1 MRRRGERGQHSAVAA
16 MMVFALAIALPLVV
30 LAVVTTDWYV
40 TAERA
45 RLQTMGQLTGDHLRE
60 RLDRDLS
67 EMSAMAR
74 TLATSPSIDAEDWG
88 RFDAQGRALVDTTE
102 FTVSLVHVD
111 GRQIVNTRVPAGTAM
126 PSSPRPDLA
135 ASLIAT
141 RRPVI
146 SPVIKSVVTGADIV
160 LICAPVL
167 RGGAPEMFVSIAV
180 RTDHFAR
187 LIAQAEIDD
196 PFSAVFVDGAK
207 RIVARTGNAPTRSA
221 SSAKEPPPP
230 PARLQ
235 RLEDWEK
242 AEASV
247 MEFHHRSG
255 LSDWT
260 VVTGLD
266 REAFEAPLHRS
277 LAVLGF
283 LAVALLGSGG
293 IVAWIYARQVARAVG
308 NLKRAAGAIGRG
320 DPVDLPA
327 SEIREVEQ
335 IGRALVTASRVS
347 AEQRAA
353 IAEANASLE
362 VRVAERGRE
371 LAASRAH
378 YQLLAET
385 MTDIVILRHADWR
398 IAYLSP
404 SGAALFGTEG
414 SDFDPRERIHPDD
427 LAAFTAADARLGP
440 GRPSIVSLFR
450 MRHADGR
457 SIWIEAVN
465 DLLTSAEP
473 GAPNVISTL
482 RDVTKR
488 QDQADEVRMARDA
501 AELAQA
507 KAENASRA
515 KSEFMNLM
523 SHEIRTPLTTIKGF
537 TDLLAHTTGLSPDQV
552 RYLALMGAATDTL
565 LGTVDDV
572 LDYARAGE
580 GDLRLDSLPLDLPA
594 LVSGT
599 ADLLRPMA
607 ETRGI
612 AIDVVVACEGV
623 RHILGDERRL
633 RQILLNL
640 LNDAIGT
647 LRRGTVT
654 LALQGPRRGEPVER
668 WRVAVTA
675 RAGEDPEQSAFR
687 TVALDGSGLGFII
700 AQRLVGL
707 MGGGRIDRSTP
718 PGETASYRFSL
729 SLAPAPV
736 LTRPAPAPSPDA
748 ALAGRILVV
757 EDNPIN
763 QEVVQAMLKRLGYGI
778 DMVPGGEAAILAVQA
793 RAYDLVLMD
802 VSMPG
807 MDGATAIRRIRA
819 LQHPARRVP
828 IVAMSASMMPDR
840 VRTLTEA
847 GANGHLGK
855 PFDLPTLSRV
865 VAEQISS
872 IVLRESE
879 AGRPTLERPPI
890 FEQSAFDAL
899 NAEIGEEAA
908 REAVCAFVRLVD
920 RFGADM
926 DAAGAESLAA
936 QADRTGFRDLAKACR
951 TFAAL
956 PAGAAR
962 DEAHGRCLI
971 ARDLMN
977 RMVHEITGPTMP
989 EIRQTVALL

>member
-1 MRRRGERGQHSAVAA
+1 
-16 MMVFALAIALPLVV
+16 MMVLALAIAVPLVV

-45 RLQTMGQLTGDHLRE
+45 RLQTIGQLTGDHLRE

-74 TLATSPSIDAEDWG
+74 TLATSPSIDAEDWA

-102 FTVSLVHVD
+102 FAVSLAHVD
-111 GRQIVNTRVPAGTAM
+111 GRQIVNTRVPVGAAM
-126 PSSPRPDLA
+126 PSSPRPELA

-146 SPVIKSVVTGADIV
+146 SPVIKSVLTGADIV

-167 RGGAPEMFVSIAV
+167 RGGGAPEMFVSIAV

-187 LIAQAEIDD
+187 LIAQAEIDA
-196 PFSAVFVDGAK
+196 PFSAVFVDGKK
-207 RIVARTGNAPTRSA
+207 RIVARTDDAPTLSDRSHA
-221 SSAKEPPPP
+221 DPAKNEPSSS

-266 REAFEAPLHRS
+266 RTAFEASLYRS

-293 IVAWIYARQVARAVG
+293 IVAWIYARQVAKAVR

-320 DPVDLPA
+320 DPVHLPA

-347 AEQRAA
+347 AEHHAA

-362 VRVAERGRE
+362 VRVAERSRE
-371 LAASRAH
+371 LAASQAH
-378 YQLLAET
+378 YKLLAET
-385 MTDIVILRHADWR
+385 MTDVVILRHADWR
-398 IAYLSP
+398 ITYVSP
-404 SGAALFGTEG
+404 SGMALFGTEG

-427 LAAFTAADARLGP
+427 LAAFSAADARLGP

-457 SIWIEAVN
+457 YIWIEAVN
-465 DLLTSAEP
+465 DILTSAAP

-488 QDQADEVRMARDA
+488 QDQADELRMARDA

-515 KSEFMNLM
+515 KSEFMGLM
-523 SHEIRTPLTTIKGF
+523 SHEIRTPLTTIKGL
-537 TDLLAHTTGLSPDQV
+537 TDLLTRTTGLSTDQV
-552 RYLALMGAATDTL
+552 RHLALMGAATDTL

-572 LDYARAGE
+572 LDYARAGA

-594 LVSGT
+594 LVSGA
-599 ADLLRPMA
+599 ADLVRPMA
-607 ETRGI
+607 EARGS
-612 AIDVVVACEGV
+612 AIDVAVACDGP
-623 RHILGDERRL
+623 RHVLGDERRL

-647 LRRGTVT
+647 LHRGTVT
-654 LALQGPRRGEPVER
+654 LALKGPRAGEPVER
-668 WRVAVTA
+668 WRVSVTA
-675 RAGEDPEQSAFR
+675 HAGQNPEHHASPTAS
-687 TVALDGSGLGFII
+687 LDGSGLGFII

-718 PGETASYRFSL
+718 LGETAAYRFSL

-736 LTRPAPAPSPDA
+736 RTQSAPAPSPDA
-748 ALAGRILVV
+748 HGAGRILVV

-763 QEVVQAMLKRLGYGI
+763 QEVVQAMLKRLGYGV
-778 DMVPGGEAAILAVQA
+778 DMVAGGEAAILAVQA

-807 MDGATAIRRIRA
+807 MDGATAIRRIRS

-828 IVAMSASMMPDR
+828 IVAMSANMMPDR
-840 VRTLTEA
+840 VRALTEA
-847 GANGHLGK
+847 GADGHLGK

-865 VAEQISS
+865 VGEQVST
-872 IVLRESE
+872 IVLRESLE
-879 AGRPTLERPPI
+879 GAPMPERPPI
-890 FEQSAFDAL
+890 FDRAAFEAL
-899 NAEIGEEAA
+899 IAGIGEEAA
-908 REAVCAFVRLVD
+908 REAVRAFVGRVERSGD
-920 RFGADM
+920 DPDET
-926 DAAGAESLAA
+926 DANELAA
-936 QADRTGFRDLAKACR
+936 QAERTGFRDLAKAYR
-951 TFAAL
+951 TLAAI
-956 PAGAAR
+956 PDGIER
-962 DEAHGRCLI
+962 EAVRRRCHV

-977 RMVHEITGPTMP
+977 RMVHEVMGPTQP

>member
-1 MRRRGERGQHSAVAA
+1 

-30 LAVVTTDWYV
+30 LAGVITDWYV

-74 TLATSPSIDAEDWG
+74 TLATSPSIDAEDWA

-111 GRQIVNTRVPAGTAM
+111 GRQIVNTRVPVGTAM
-126 PSSPRPDLA
+126 PSSPRPALA

-207 RIVARTGNAPTRSA
+207 RIVAQTDDAPD
-221 SSAKEPPPP
+221 SSGLSTKEPSSSPP
-230 PARLQ
+230 RLQ

-255 LSDWT
+255 VSDWT

-266 REAFEAPLHRS
+266 RNAFEASLYRS
-277 LAVLGF
+277 LAVLAF
-283 LAVALLGSGG
+283 LAVTLLGSGG
-293 IVAWIYARQVARAVG
+293 IVAWIYARQVARAVR
-308 NLKRAAGAIGRG
+308 NLKRAAGAVGRG
-320 DPVDLPA
+320 DPVHLPA
-327 SEIREVEQ
+327 SEIREVDQ

-347 AEQRAA
+347 AEHHAA
-353 IAEANASLE
+353 IAEVNANLE

-371 LAASRAH
+371 LAASQAH
-378 YQLLAET
+378 YKLLAET
-385 MTDIVILRHADWR
+385 MTDVVILRHADWR
-398 IAYLSP
+398 IAYVSP

-414 SDFDPRERIHPDD
+414 SDFDPRTRIHPDD
-427 LAAFTAADARLGP
+427 LAAFSAADARLAP
-440 GRPSIVSLFR
+440 DRPSIVSLFR

-457 SIWIEAVN
+457 CIWIEAVN
-465 DLLTSAEP
+465 DLLTSAAP

-488 QDQADEVRMARDA
+488 QDQADELRMARDA

-537 TDLLAHTTGLSPDQV
+537 TDLLAHTTGLSPDQI
-552 RYLALMGAATDTL
+552 RYLALVGAATDTL

-580 GDLRLDSLPLDLPA
+580 GNLRLDSIPIDLPA

-599 ADLLRPMA
+599 ADLVRPMA
-607 ETRGI
+607 EARGG
-612 AIDVVVACEGV
+612 AIDVAVPGDGS
-623 RHILGDERRL
+623 RHVLGDERRL

-654 LALQGPRRGEPVER
+654 LALQGPRGAEAAER
-668 WRVAVTA
+668 WRVFVTA
-675 RAGEDPEQSAFR
+675 HAGEDPEQSAAR
-687 TVALDGSGLGFII
+687 TVTLDGSGLGFII

-718 PGETASYRFSL
+718 LGETAAYRFSL

-736 LTRPAPAPSPDA
+736 LTRAAPAPSPDA
-748 ALAGRILVV
+748 PGAGRILVV

-763 QEVVQAMLKRLGYGI
+763 REVVQAMLKRLGYGV
-778 DMVPGGEAAILAVQA
+778 DMVTDGEAAILAVQA
-793 RAYDLVLMD
+793 SAYDLVLMD

-807 MDGATAIRRIRA
+807 MDGTTAIRRIRS

-840 VRTLTEA
+840 VRALTEA
-847 GANGHLGK
+847 GANGQLGK

-865 VAEQISS
+865 IGDQISS
-872 IVLRESE
+872 IVLRESD
-879 AGRPTLERPPI
+879 ADAPMPERPPI
-890 FEQSAFDAL
+890 FDRSAFDAL
-899 NAEIGEEAA
+899 IARMGEEAA
-908 REAVCAFVRLVD
+908 REDVRAFVRLVD
-920 RFGADM
+920 RFGPDTDGASAETI
-926 DAAGAESLAA
+926 AAR
-936 QADRTGFRDLAKACR
+936 ADRTGFRDLAKACR

-962 DEAHGRCLI
+962 DEARGRCLI